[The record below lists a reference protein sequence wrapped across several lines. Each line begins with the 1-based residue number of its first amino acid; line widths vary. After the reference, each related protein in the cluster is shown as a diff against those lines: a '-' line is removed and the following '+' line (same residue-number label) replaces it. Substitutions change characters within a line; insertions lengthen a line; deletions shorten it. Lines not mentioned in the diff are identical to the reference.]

1 MYETLS
7 YNIYV
12 FTNKT
17 GSINIT
23 NYEFPV
29 NMYTLVVGGGGA
41 GGGLPPRA
49 QVLAWEL
56 GPSELQD
63 LVELMASILKAGAES
78 GVPIAF
84 KLQIE
89 VGKPGSTAPDSV
101 LAKLRSIL
109 EPLNDALRTE

>member
-1 MYETLS
+1 M
-7 YNIYV
+7 
-12 FTNKT
+12 
-17 GSINIT
+17 
-23 NYEFPV
+23 P
-29 NMYTLVVGGGGA
+29 
-41 GGGLPPRA
+41 
-49 QVLAWEL
+49 
-56 GPSELQD
+56 
-63 LVELMASILKAGAES
+63 SILKAGAES